1 MKKIIAAIVLLPLLT
16 LACINQF
23 APQLVFD
30 AAMQAARSA
39 AGMQA
44 HNIKV
49 GEYNYAYL
57 DSGADDSLP
66 TIIFVHG
73 FGAEKD
79 NWPRMAAF
87 LSGDYRLVAID
98 LLGHGDS
105 DKPREVSYKIS
116 AQMERL
122 HSVIKA
128 IDLPAFHMIGNSM
141 GGHIAGMY
149 AARHPEGVLSV
160 TLLNNGGILSPVI
173 ADAWQ
178 ATAAGEPN
186 PLIIRSVDDIDR
198 FLDYVMVEKPFMTQS
213 IKEHFAKLSMAKQE
227 LNDYIFDF
235 LRDENFE
242 DLALELPK
250 ITAPVQIIWGE
261 DDRILHV
268 SSIDVM
274 KPLLQNETIVILP
287 NTGHGPMMERPQK
300 TAEALDSFI
309 KNL

>member
-1 MKKIIAAIVLLPLLT
+1 
-16 LACINQF
+16 
-23 APQLVFD
+23 
-30 AAMQAARSA
+30 
-39 AGMQA
+39 
-44 HNIKV
+44 
-49 GEYNYAYL
+49 
-57 DSGADDSLP
+57 
-66 TIIFVHG
+66 
-73 FGAEKD
+73 
-79 NWPRMAAF
+79 
-87 LSGDYRLVAID
+87 
-98 LLGHGDS
+98 
-105 DKPREVSYKIS
+105 
-116 AQMERL
+116 
-122 HSVIKA
+122 
-128 IDLPAFHMIGNSM
+128 MIGNSM

-149 AARHPEGVLSV
+149 AARYPEGVLSV
-160 TLLNNGGILSPVI
+160 TLLNNGGILSPVV

>member
-1 MKKIIAAIVLLPLLT
+1 MKKIIAAIILIPVLGF
-16 LACINQF
+16 ACINQF
-23 APQLVFD
+23 APALVFD

-44 HNIKV
+44 HTIKV

-57 DSGADDSLP
+57 DSGVEADKP
-66 TIIFVHG
+66 TIVFVHG

-79 NWPRMAAF
+79 NWPRMASF

-105 DKPREVSYKIS
+105 DKPLDVSYKIS
-116 AQMERL
+116 AQMQRL
-122 HSVIKA
+122 HSVTEA
-128 IDLPAFHMIGNSM
+128 IDLPPFHMIGNSM

-149 AARHPEGVLSV
+149 AARQPEDVLSV

-186 PLIIRSVDDIDR
+186 PLIMRSVDDVDR
-198 FLDYVMVEKPFMTQS
+198 FFDYVMVEKPFMTQS
-213 IKEHFAKLSMAKQE
+213 IKQHFAERSMAKRE
-227 LNDYIFDF
+227 LNDYIFEF
-235 LRDENFE
+235 LRDDNFE

-261 DDRILHV
+261 NDRILHV
-268 SSIDVM
+268 SSIEVM
-274 KPLLQNETIVILP
+274 QPLLQDEKVVILP
-287 NTGHGPMMERPQK
+287 NTGHGPMMERPQQ
-300 TAEALDSFI
+300 TAQALDNFI
-309 KNL
+309 KSL

>member
-1 MKKIIAAIVLLPLLT
+1 
-16 LACINQF
+16 
-23 APQLVFD
+23 
-30 AAMQAARSA
+30 
-39 AGMQA
+39 
-44 HNIKV
+44 
-49 GEYNYAYL
+49 
-57 DSGADDSLP
+57 
-66 TIIFVHG
+66 
-73 FGAEKD
+73 
-79 NWPRMAAF
+79 MAAF

-105 DKPREVSYKIS
+105 DKPKQVSYKIS